1 MIEKIQMAAR
11 LLLGFMLFIF
21 GLNVFLQFMPQGEMS
36 EEAYALLGA
45 LNHAGYFFPLIGG
58 LQIVVGLALM
68 AGRWVALALV
78 LLAPLSVHIILFH
91 LVLKLPNIGPGLVV
105 FLLNLYLLFV
115 HKPKY
120 ESILAAK

>member
-1 MIEKIQMAAR
+1 MKEKIQLVAR
-11 LLLGFMLFIF
+11 LLLGLILFVF
-21 GLNVFLQFMPQGEMS
+21 GLNFFLQFMPQGKMS

-45 LNHAGYFFPLIGG
+45 LNDAGYFFPLIGG
-58 LQIVVGLALM
+58 LQILVGLALL

-91 LVLKLPNIGPGLVV
+91 LFLHPPSIGPGLVF

>member
-1 MIEKIQMAAR
+1 MKEKIQLVVR
-11 LLLGFMLFIF
+11 LLLGFMLFVF
-21 GLNVFLQFMPQGEMS
+21 GLNVFLHFLPQGKMS

-45 LNHAGYFFPLIGG
+45 LNDASYFFPLIGG
-58 LQIVVGLALM
+58 LEILVGLALL

-91 LVLKLPNIGPGLVV
+91 LVLDPPSIGPGLVV

>member
-1 MIEKIQMAAR
+1 MKEKIQMGVR
-11 LLLGFMLFIF
+11 LLLGLMLFVF
-21 GLNVFLQFMPQGEMS
+21 GLNVFLQFMPQGKFS

-45 LNHAGYFFPLIGG
+45 LNDAGYFFPLIGG
-58 LQIVVGLALM
+58 LQIVVGLALL

-91 LVLKLPNIGPGLVV
+91 LVLDLPSIGPGLVV
-105 FLLNLYLLFV
+105 FLLNFYLLFV

>member
-1 MIEKIQMAAR
+1 MREKIQMAAR
-11 LLLGFMLFIF
+11 LLLGLMLFVF

-45 LNHAGYFFPLIGG
+45 LNNAGYFFPLIGG
-58 LQIVVGLALM
+58 LQIVVGLALL

-91 LVLKLPNIGPGLVV
+91 LFLHPPSIGPGLVF

-120 ESILAAK
+120 KSILAAK

>member
-1 MIEKIQMAAR
+1 MKEKIQLVAR
-11 LLLGFMLFIF
+11 LLLGLILFVF
-21 GLNVFLQFMPQGEMS
+21 GLNVFLQFMPQGKMS

-91 LVLKLPNIGPGLVV
+91 LFLHPSSIGPGLVF

-115 HKPKY
+115 YKPKY